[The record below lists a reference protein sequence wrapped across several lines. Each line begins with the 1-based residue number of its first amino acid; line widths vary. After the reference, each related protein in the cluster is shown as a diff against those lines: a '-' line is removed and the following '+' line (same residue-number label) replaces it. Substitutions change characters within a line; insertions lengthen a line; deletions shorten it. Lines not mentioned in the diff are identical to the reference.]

1 MRVELAEERVFL
13 LQDRFSA
20 EHAEGRA
27 WAKRV
32 EAFGTMAKMAGLLAK
47 PKDDEF
53 EVTYREKRLQPFWRL
68 TVSTLCEYQR
78 ARDYA
83 VAVAPEVVSAVVNGQ
98 THMAAGG
105 KLVVRGL
112 ESCREESRKETL
124 VDGLTRQA
132 RPELSSY
139 LPFEAVQLD
148 AAGLGAQTAAGTV
161 VVPPQAKASLVVRD
175 VVAGAIGKIDADTV
189 TEELVRVEAV
199 DLFYRPMH
207 AFRYRRQGKEAV
219 VEFDALTGEARTGGA
234 TFEQYLG
241 QALDPKF
248 LLDVGAE
255 AVNMVIP
262 GVNLAKLVLVKSMEM
277 RGK

>member
-32 EAFGTMAKMAGLLAK
+32 EAFGTIAKMAGLLAK

-53 EVTYREKRLQPFWRL
+53 EVVYREKRLQPFWRL

-83 VAVAPEVVSAVVNGQ
+83 VAVAPEVVSSTVNGQ
-98 THMAAGG
+98 VHTAAGG
-105 KLVVRGL
+105 KLTVRGL

-124 VDGLTRQA
+124 IDGLTRQV
-132 RPELSSY
+132 RPELSAY

-199 DLFYRPMH
+199 DLFYRPIH

-277 RGK
+277 RAK